1 MDTRFP
7 ITLPAGVVRNDS
19 AYAVKGRYINSSF
32 IHFWEGKPQKWGGW
46 GNYFNLAFTEPA
58 RGGVIWNAN
67 DGRTLS
73 AFGTANKLWLM
84 REGALYDITPNGL
97 ASGLVSSAT
106 TDSGWG
112 AGGWGSGPWGGG
124 WTAFAG
130 QGSFPRVWT
139 VCKWGED
146 LVACPRGGPIYFWD
160 YSAANLGI
168 TMTGTLDTGNDSH
181 TKVLLHFDG
190 SDAST
195 TFTDSNAGGSAHT
208 WTAHGDAQID
218 TADKEFGTASGLFD
232 GTGDYIDAPDHA
244 DFALGSGD
252 FTIDCWFK
260 CTATTGSPR
269 RIAGQCDATS
279 VGVGNSFNL
288 RRLGVTDV
296 LFARVSVGTTNYDV
310 QTTAQYT
317 DLVNPGWHHAAVVRF
332 GGMLTL
338 YVDGVSAQSTAITGT
353 VNDISNNLSVGRMGE
368 VVGGEWQGWIDE
380 FRLSAGIARWTANF
394 TPPTRAYSAPAIS
407 ALSNDTAIKV
417 GDRVTGT
424 GIPVDTFVSSVNT
437 GAHTMVISNGA
448 TIAGV
453 GVTLTF
459 TTPAVALSTLTV
471 DAALPSVALGI
482 FVTDDRELVAFG
494 AAQSP
499 NTYDALNIAWCDRED
514 FTVWTPTQ
522 TNTAGAIRC
531 ETGNQI
537 MGAVRVFGGWL
548 ILTDLSAHPFT
559 FQGGDDIWGL
569 DRVGSTGGAIS
580 PHAMIEVDGVA
591 YWMGPNAIHSYNGR
605 VNTVPCDVHE
615 AVYNNINRLQAYK
628 ICAGTVRRYGLILWF
643 IPGTLTSLENDSY
656 FGVNT
661 FDSSWELGGAL
672 ASTASDPVADFSRT
686 TWIDSNALFKTPLGT
701 DGANYKIYQ
710 HEAGT
715 TADGVDIPYLLET
728 GEIELKAQGGSI
740 QASDTFIRLK
750 KVAPDWAY
758 ISGAHSL
765 TVKARGYSNDPEVEK
780 GPYDMTGVMFNPK
793 ARGRTFRF
801 LITGTGDMRLGDME
815 AYGSPDGGRR

>member
-32 IHFWEGKPQKWGGW
+32 VHFWEGKPQKWGGW

-97 ASGLVSSAT
+97 TTGLVNSAT
-106 TDSGWG
+106 ADSGYG
-112 AGGWGSGPWGGG
+112 ADGYGSGPYGGG

-160 YSAANLGI
+160 YSAANLGR
-168 TMTGTLDTGNDSH
+168 TMTGTTSN
-181 TKVLLHFDG
+181 T
-190 SDAST
+190 ST
-195 TFTDSNAGGSAHT
+195 T
-208 WTAHGDAQID
+208 
-218 TADKEFGTASGLFD
+218 
-232 GTGDYIDAPDHA
+232 
-244 DFALGSGD
+244 
-252 FTIDCWFK
+252 
-260 CTATTGSPR
+260 
-269 RIAGQCDATS
+269 
-279 VGVGNSFNL
+279 
-288 RRLGVTDV
+288 
-296 LFARVSVGTTNYDV
+296 
-310 QTTAQYT
+310 
-317 DLVNPGWHHAAVVRF
+317 
-332 GGMLTL
+332 
-338 YVDGVSAQSTAITGT
+338 VSALT
-353 VNDISNNLSVGRMGE
+353 
-368 VVGGEWQGWIDE
+368 
-380 FRLSAGIARWTANF
+380 
-394 TPPTRAYSAPAIS
+394 
-407 ALSNDTAIKV
+407 NDTAIVV

-437 GAHTMVISNGA
+437 VAHTMVISHAA
-448 TIAGV
+448 TASGT

-459 TTPAVALSTLTV
+459 TSPAVALSTLTA

-499 NTYDALNIAWCDRED
+499 QTYDALNIAWCDRED
-514 FTVWTPTQ
+514 FTVWTPSD

-569 DRVGSTGGAIS
+569 DRVGSTGGAIG
-580 PHAMIEVDGVA
+580 PHAMVEVDGVA

-628 ICAGTVRRYGLILWF
+628 ICAGTVRRYGLLIWF
-643 IPGTLTSLENDSY
+643 LPGTLTSLENDSY

-661 FDSSWELGGAL
+661 FDSTWELGGSL
-672 ASTASDPVADFSRT
+672 ADTDDVPVAAFSRT

-701 DGANYKIYQ
+701 DGSNYKIYQ

-715 TADGVDIPYLLET
+715 TADGVPIAYALET
-728 GEIELKAQGGSI
+728 GEIELKAEGGSI

-765 TVKARGYSNDPEVEK
+765 TIKARGYANDPEVEK

-793 ARGRTFRF
+793 ARGRSFRF
-801 LITGTGDMRLGDME
+801 LMTGTGDMRLGDME